1 MIISADRIVVID
13 DNADI
18 RASLERLLARLG
30 YEVETAADGTQ
41 ALLIHRTRA
50 VAKVITDIFMPG
62 KEGMETI
69 QAFKSEWPSVRVIA
83 MSGGGEVAKGS
94 YLEAAR
100 QIGADAILRK
110 PFTLENL
117 REALAGP
124 VRAR

>member
-1 MIISADRIVVID
+1 MVVGVDRILVID
-13 DNADI
+13 DDADI
-18 RASLERLLARLG
+18 RASLELLLARLG

-41 ALLIHRTRA
+41 ALLIHRTRN

-69 QAFKSEWPSVRVIA
+69 QAFKSEWPWVRVIA
-83 MSGGGEVAKGS
+83 MSGGGEVARGS

-110 PFTLENL
+110 PFTLQNL